1 MRLEPSSTNLSD
13 IQSRSVGSSSRPS
26 RHWHR
31 MGIDPVAGHRKR
43 VFPLQLVVHS
53 QGLVCVVRESKPG
66 LALLEV
72 AARPETLRSRLWL
85 QILRS
90 V

>member
-1 MRLEPSSTNLSD
+1 
-13 IQSRSVGSSSRPS
+13 
-26 RHWHR
+26 

-90 V
+90 VLKRLYLLSLSLGSHHSEIKLYGFFEEK

>member
-1 MRLEPSSTNLSD
+1 
-13 IQSRSVGSSSRPS
+13 
-26 RHWHR
+26 

-72 AARPETLRSRLWL
+72 AARPETLRSRLSL
-85 QILRS
+85 HILTS
-90 V
+90 VLKRLYAPSLSLGSHHSEIKLYGFFEEK